1 MVKFIAADADT
12 RKVIAVAP
20 TEEQAML
27 WAEARNPESAVVL
40 LHDAKSYSILTD
52 AELRELL
59 YNTTGAKVEG
69 GTLSQL
75 KEYISARLQSLPAD
89 PTPAE
94 KILEII
100 AAKSGNACNE
110 AQAKSTPIRRAA
122 GGVTAAVWQI
132 ADQCSQQYAD
142 VSIPELRKIII
153 DKCVENGINFSTAST
168 QYARWKKSQGY

>member
-1 MVKFIAADADT
+1 MNSLAIDIESLTIV
-12 RKVIAVAP
+12 AVAP
-20 TEEQAML
+20 SEEQAVL
-27 WAEARNPESAVVL
+27 WAEVKCPEGSIAVVNN
-40 LHDAKSYSILTD
+40 ASSYSILTEE
-52 AELRELL
+52 ELRRLL
-59 YNTTGAKVEG
+59 TKATGAKVEG

-75 KEYISARLQSLPAD
+75 KEYISTRLQSLPAD

-110 AQAKSTPIRRAA
+110 AQAKNTPIRRAA

>member
-1 MVKFIAADADT
+1 MNSLAIDIESLSIV
-12 RKVIAVAP
+12 AVAP
-20 TEEQAML
+20 SEEQAVL
-27 WAEARNPESAVVL
+27 WAEVKCPEGSIAVVNNSS
-40 LHDAKSYSILTD
+40 SYSILTEE
-52 AELRELL
+52 ELRRLL
-59 YNTTGAKVEG
+59 TNATGAKVEG

-75 KEYISARLQSLPAD
+75 KEYVSARLQSLPAD
-89 PTPAE
+89 STPAE

-110 AQAKSTPIRRAA
+110 AQAKSSPVRRAA

>member
-1 MVKFIAADADT
+1 MNSLAIDIESLSIV
-12 RKVIAVAP
+12 AVAP
-20 TEEQAML
+20 SEEQAVL
-27 WAEARNPESAVVL
+27 WAEVKCPEGSIAVVNNPS
-40 LHDAKSYSILTD
+40 SYSILTEE
-52 AELRELL
+52 ELRRLL
-59 YNTTGAKVEG
+59 TKATGAKVEG

-75 KEYISARLQSLPAD
+75 KEYVSARLQSLPAD
-89 PTPAE
+89 STPAE

-110 AQAKSTPIRRAA
+110 AQAKSSPVRRAA

-132 ADQCSQQYAD
+132 ADQCSQQYGD

-153 DKCVENGINFSTAST
+153 DKCVQNGINFSTAST